1 MQTESVVINHLKANI
16 MATKISKTNVVTEPQ
31 VEIGGKDFLTVPETC
46 AFLGI
51 KRNYLY
57 KLTASK
63 KLPYYRPCGRKVLF
77 KKSELQAL
85 VEMSRVSTD
94 DELKSRAETEL
105 MKKGGLK

>member
-1 MQTESVVINHLKANI
+1 MTTTKAKKSV
-16 MATKISKTNVVTEPQ
+16 TTEPQ
-31 VEIGGKDFLTVPETC
+31 VEIGSKDFLTVPETC
-46 AFLGI
+46 VFLGI
-51 KRNYLY
+51 KKNYLY

-85 VEMSRVSTD
+85 VEKSRVSTD
-94 DELKSRAETEL
+94 DELQSRAETEL